1 MKRSDRNGSAS
12 PCIATGTAWNSFAA
26 MSLCSKGTNY
36 AEQTFNSF
44 GELRISFGLVS
55 PAYFRRGMTRMELPS
70 SKRILNQT
78 CFFCFLPIILR
89 LLCQQ
94 LWRRLFDGLH
104 SACGPLWCV
113 KADINSEA
121 ARSNDS
127 VESAQTDGYLVGE
140 HVEVENICTRADRN
154 VQAYRYIN
162 MDRMVREGS
171 LVRLIEQEIQRGR
184 GSQRGELILAPGF
197 VK

>member
-1 MKRSDRNGSAS
+1 M
-12 PCIATGTAWNSFAA
+12 
-26 MSLCSKGTNY
+26 
-36 AEQTFNSF
+36 
-44 GELRISFGLVS
+44 
-55 PAYFRRGMTRMELPS
+55 
-70 SKRILNQT
+70 
-78 CFFCFLPIILR
+78 
-89 LLCQQ
+89 
-94 LWRRLFDGLH
+94 
-104 SACGPLWCV
+104 